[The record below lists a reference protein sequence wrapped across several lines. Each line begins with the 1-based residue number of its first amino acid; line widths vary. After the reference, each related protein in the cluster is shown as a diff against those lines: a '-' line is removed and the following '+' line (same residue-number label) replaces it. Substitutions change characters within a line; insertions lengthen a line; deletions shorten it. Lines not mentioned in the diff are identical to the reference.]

1 MKTPKFILILCA
13 AICCF
18 ASCKKD
24 VDMTLVQKTVLENAD
39 IRQIKAFDAWE
50 VTVVADS
57 STYVELE
64 YSAYLEDKVNVKMQG
79 AKLEV
84 GFTGSTY
91 PVLNSVYRAV
101 VHTNTIERIE
111 AEDAAELY
119 FIGHYSSTS
128 DTLHVNLED
137 ASVCSGLDYSGH
149 ECKIIIDEA
158 SHFLDFHLSGY
169 NCEVEVKDASSC
181 KGSFDMSFH
190 LVAELGDDSQFVT
203 FGGSSPY
210 GMIKLRDASVLNMV
224 QTEIE
229 EMHVDISSASEA
241 SVNVSNRLEGSVK
254 EFSTLYY
261 KGNPWKDVE
270 CDADSSVIPL

>member
-1 MKTPKFILILCA
+1 
-13 AICCF
+13 
-18 ASCKKD
+18 
-24 VDMTLVQKTVLENAD
+24 MTLVQKNLHENTD
-39 IRQIKAFDAWE
+39 IRQIEVEDAWQ
-50 VTVVADS
+50 VTVIKDTL
-57 STYVELE
+57 STFVELE
-64 YSAYLEDKVNVKMQG
+64 YSAYLEDYVSVEMNNNCLKVNFNK
-79 AKLEV
+79 
-84 GFTGSTY
+84 
-91 PVLNSVYRAV
+91 SVYTQSGSIFKAV
-101 VHTNTIERIE
+101 VHTDKIEDLKVS
-111 AEDAAELY
+111 DASKVTFEGGQFSA
-119 FIGHYSSTS
+119 SSDS
-128 DTLHVNLED
+128 LIIHLGDK
-137 ASVCSGLDYSGH
+137 SVCSGLDYSGH

-261 KGNPWKDVE
+261 KGNPRKDVE

>member
-1 MKTPKFILILCA
+1 MKIPKFILILCA

-50 VTVVADS
+50 VTIVADS

-149 ECKIIIDEA
+149 FTAVSIADA
-158 SHFLDFHLSGY
+158 SSFLDFQLSGY
-169 NCEVEVKDASSC
+169 NCELMVKDASSC
-181 KGSFDMSFH
+181 KGSFDMGFH
-190 LVAELGDDSQFVT
+190 LVATLRDASQFVT
-203 FGGSSPY
+203 FGGSAAY
-210 GMIKLRDASVLNMV
+210 GIVTLQGASTLNVV
-224 QTEIE
+224 QTEIR
-229 EMHVDISSASEA
+229 EMHVDLSGASEA
-241 SVNVSNRLEGSVK
+241 TVNVSESIEGSVK
-254 EFSTLYY
+254 DASTLYY
-261 KGNPWKDVE
+261 KGHPQVDIDCSE
-270 CDADSSVIPL
+270 DSQLIPL